1 MTAESSRRTIGW
13 KCAPTAPGASSA
25 RTQRAS
31 SRTVLGRASGTPWVS
46 ASGPC
51 RFSVRLRRSVS
62 AGGAPLP
69 PRHAEGRA
77 AAARG
82 DHVGVLHLEPGALEA
97 FDEVDRRAAH
107 VGQRLAVDE
116 QRDALVL
123 EDLVAVAALI
133 EGEDVLEA
141 RAAAAANAD
150 AKPGRADRRAL
161 RSEELAD
168 LVRADVAQGDHGF
181 RKYSGRPVVTPEEL
195 KE

>member
-62 AGGAPLP
+62 DGGALLAL
-69 PRHAEGRA
+69 RHAEGRA

-107 VGQRLAVDE
+107 VGQGLAVDE
-116 QRDALVL
+116 EGDALVL
-123 EDLVAVAALI
+123 EGLVAVAALV
-133 EGEDVLEA
+133 EGQHVLKA
-141 RAAAAANAD
+141 RATAAADAD
-150 AKPGRADRRAL
+150 AQPRGGYGRAL
-161 RSEELAD
+161 SGEELAD
-168 LVRADVAQGDHGF
+168 LVRADVGQGDHAFGSIVDVQWSPP
-181 RKYSGRPVVTPEEL
+181 RS
-195 KE
+195 